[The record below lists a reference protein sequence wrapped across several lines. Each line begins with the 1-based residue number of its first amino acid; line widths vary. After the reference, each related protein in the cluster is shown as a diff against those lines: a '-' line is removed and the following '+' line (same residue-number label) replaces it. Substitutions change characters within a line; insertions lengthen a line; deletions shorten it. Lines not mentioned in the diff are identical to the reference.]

1 MWIMTS
7 EHKNY
12 HSITLL
18 QAPYSKQCFWEILLR
33 LNYKQNAFILNHW
46 HFWNSKKINKTYLI
60 ICIMIMFPQQHYFY
74 YYIYRWTDSQ
84 IILVLQK
91 SSSDTLQNQLPCPWL
106 SMKNCNKQVPR
117 GILVPQLYC
126 FACRNQ

>member
-1 MWIMTS
+1 MSI
-7 EHKNY
+7 KLIIG
-12 HSITLL
+12 ITLL
-18 QAPYSKQCFWEILLR
+18 QAPYSKQCLEKFFS
-33 LNYKQNAFILNHW
+33 YY
-46 HFWNSKKINKTYLI
+46 INKRHLFQIIGISEIQKKKKNLI
-60 ICIMIMFPQQHYFY
+60 ICIMITFPQQHYSY

-84 IILVLQK
+84 IILVLQN

-106 SMKNCNKQVPR
+106 SMKNSNKQVPR